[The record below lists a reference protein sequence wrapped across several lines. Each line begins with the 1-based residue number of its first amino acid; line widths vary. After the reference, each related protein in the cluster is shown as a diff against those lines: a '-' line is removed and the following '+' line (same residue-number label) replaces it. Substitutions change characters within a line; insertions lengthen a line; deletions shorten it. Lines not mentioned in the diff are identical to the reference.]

1 MAIADK
7 YFKEDITE
15 ILTNGQWDKNPR
27 PRWNDGSRAYSKFIT
42 HRTRTYDISKGE
54 FPITEI
60 KPSAFKSAI
69 KESFWMFQ
77 DGSNELDKL
86 EDEYGVKWW
95 RDFDIG
101 DGTIG
106 QRYGGTIGKYDL
118 VNNLLE
124 SIQKNP
130 YGRRHIID
138 LWQEDDFK
146 ETEGLNPCLITYLFS
161 VRDGYLDLML
171 VQRSADLIA
180 AGNIDGIQSTAIL
193 MMIAKHCGLKPGK
206 FTWIVN
212 NMHIYDAH
220 IPIAKEFLE
229 REISENN
236 PQLVLDTDKTDF
248 FSFTIDDFKI
258 IDYEPQ
264 EKIKIPIAV

>member
-1 MAIADK
+1 MAIADE
-7 YFKEDITE
+7 YLKEDIKDIVE
-15 ILTNGQWDKNPR
+15 NGQWDENPR
-27 PRWNDGSRAYSKFIT
+27 PKWEDGSRAYSRFVT
-42 HRTRTYDISKGE
+42 HRMRTYDISKGE

-60 KPSAFKSAI
+60 KPTAYKSAI
-69 KESFWMFQ
+69 REAFWMFQ
-77 DGSNELDKL
+77 EGSNDLDRL
-86 EDEYGVKWW
+86 ENEYGVKWW

-106 QRYGGTIGKYDL
+106 MRYGGTVGKHDL
-118 VNNLLE
+118 INNLLK
-124 SIQKNP
+124 SIQENP
-130 YGRRHIID
+130 YGRRHIMD
-138 LWQEDDFK
+138 LWQEEDLK
-146 ETEGLNPCLITYLFS
+146 ETDGLNPCLISYLFS

-180 AGNIDGIQSTAIL
+180 AGNIDGIQSTALL

-206 FTWIVN
+206 FTWVVN
-212 NMHIYDAH
+212 NMHIYDKHWVVAD
-220 IPIAKEFLE
+220 EFLK
-229 REISENN
+229 REISDNK